1 MTKSRLC
8 GREMCC
14 MISFALRF
22 LQSTSLAAGAI
33 LSRVSILDP
42 DYRGKYLRGHGR

>member
-1 MTKSRLC
+1 MMKSRLR
-8 GREMCC
+8 GREMGC
-14 MISFALRF
+14 MISFDLVL